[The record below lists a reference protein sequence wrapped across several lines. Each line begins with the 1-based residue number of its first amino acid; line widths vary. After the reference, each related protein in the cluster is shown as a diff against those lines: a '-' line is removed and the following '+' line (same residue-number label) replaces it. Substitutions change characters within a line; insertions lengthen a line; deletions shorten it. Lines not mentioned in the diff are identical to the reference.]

1 MTKSL
6 KPATTV
12 AAHIERLRHRG
23 MDVDETLAY
32 QWLSNVS
39 YYRLS
44 GYWYPARRVDDTDT
58 VLDEFKAG
66 TAFSDAIALYEADRK
81 LRTLVHDGMERIEIA
96 MRTRL
101 GELLC
106 SESPVSYKDPTRFR
120 SEFDHAQWLA
130 TTQKRVN
137 RSARTSDSI
146 KHYRSTY
153 DGNYPFWVL
162 AEVLDFSDISH
173 LFNGL
178 PATGQRTIA
187 ESLGIVIHPENLSRE
202 QRRKAT
208 RQSPLAPWMHQMTV
222 VRNITAHHG
231 RLWNRSFVP
240 APTTGLRTQGCFHVL
255 PVGQSERIFGALT
268 VMAHLLRVVSPGT
281 SWPAKVADH
290 MASQFM
296 SNELVHP
303 RAMGLPENWQG
314 TL

>member
-1 MTKSL
+1 
-6 KPATTV
+6 
-12 AAHIERLRHRG
+12 
-23 MDVDETLAY
+23 MDVDDGQAY
-32 QWLSNVS
+32 QWLPNVS

-44 GYWYPARRVDDTDT
+44 AYWYPARRVDDTGT

-66 TAFSDAIALYEADRK
+66 TTFSDAVALYEADRK

-106 SESPVSYKDPTRFR
+106 SESPVSYKDPAMFR
-120 SEFDHAQWLA
+120 SEFDHGQWLA
-130 TTQKRVN
+130 TAQKRVD

-153 DGNYPFWVL
+153 GSNYPFWVL

-173 LFNGL
+173 LYNGL
-178 PATGQRTIA
+178 PALAQRAIA
-187 ESLGIVIHPENLSRE
+187 ESFGITIHPETLSRE
-202 QRRKAT
+202 QYRKAT

-240 APTTGLRTQGCFHVL
+240 APTTGLRTQGCFQAL

-268 VMAHLLRVVSPGT
+268 MMAHLLRTASPGT
-281 SWPAKVADH
+281 TWPTKVADH
-290 MASQFM
+290 VASQFM

-303 RAMGLPENWQG
+303 AAMGLPEDWQG

>member
-1 MTKSL
+1 
-6 KPATTV
+6 
-12 AAHIERLRHRG
+12 

-44 GYWYPARRVDDTDT
+44 GYWYPARRVDDTDA

-66 TAFSDAIALYEADRK
+66 TAFSDAVALYEADRK

-120 SEFDHAQWLA
+120 SEFDHAQWLSTA
-130 TTQKRVN
+130 QKRVD

-173 LFNGL
+173 LYNGL
-178 PATGQRTIA
+178 PATAQRAIA
-187 ESLGIVIHPENLSRE
+187 ESLGIIIHPENLSRE

-240 APTTGLRTQGCFHVL
+240 APTTGLRTQGCFHAL
-255 PVGQSERIFGALT
+255 TVGQSERIFGALT

-281 SWPAKVADH
+281 SWPSKVAGH
-290 MASQFM
+290 IASQFM